1 MDNAACT
8 RLLLGKLERARRDYE
23 RNPNTRLGP
32 MWASFLQS
40 GIMRGRNVD
49 SEAAVWWVHEYMSGE
64 DHPGSISRMISEDI
78 HAR

>member
-8 RLLLGKLERARRDYE
+8 RLLLGKLERARRDHQK
-23 RNPNTRLGP
+23 NPNGLRGR
-32 MWASFLQS
+32 MWAEFLEA
-40 GIMRGRNVD
+40 GILRGRNVD

-64 DHPGSISRMISEDI
+64 DHPDSISRMISEDI